1 MQITDNEKE
10 IIAEFL
16 KWNDPIGDYISL
28 GKRDVIKIFFDVV
41 NKDFFSGFDDD
52 NPTSYQLSEIINIS
66 KLKNTY
72 FSTTLKLKLLLEK
85 NNMETYRKIID
96 MI

>member
-10 IIAEFL
+10 IIVEFL
-16 KWNDPIGDYISL
+16 NWNDPNGDYISL
-28 GKRDVIKIFFDVV
+28 GKRDVIKIFFQVV

-52 NPTSYQLSEIINIS
+52 NPISYQLSEIINIS
-66 KLKNTY
+66 KFKNTY

-85 NNMETYRKIID
+85 NNIETYRKIID